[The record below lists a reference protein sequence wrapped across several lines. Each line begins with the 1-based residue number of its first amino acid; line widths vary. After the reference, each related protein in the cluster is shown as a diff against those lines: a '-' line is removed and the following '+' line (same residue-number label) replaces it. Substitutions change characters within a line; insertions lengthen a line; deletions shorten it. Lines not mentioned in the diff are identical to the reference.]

1 MNILLTGGTGLIGR
15 ALCKALGKRGHALTV
30 LSRQP
35 YAVAEKCGSA
45 VRALGSLDEWRP
57 EDPYDAVINL
67 AGAPIAGARWSER
80 RKKILWDSRV
90 TLSNALVE
98 KIAAAKTRPGV
109 LISASAVGI
118 YGDCG
123 AREVDENSVAASDF
137 GARLCNAWEQAARG
151 AEALGVRTCVLRT
164 GLVLSRD
171 GGMLQQLR
179 APFKLGLGARIGSGE
194 QWMSWIHIHDQVAAT
209 LKLLDQPD
217 HHGAFNL
224 CAPNPVNNAAFT
236 RSLGAAM
243 KRPALLA
250 VPAFAVNA
258 ALGESAYLLLGGQKA
273 RPAKLL
279 ASGYRFRYPE
289 LHQALAG
296 LMQ

>member
-30 LSRQP
+30 LSREP
-35 YAVAEKCGSA
+35 YTIAEKCGST

-67 AGAPIAGARWSER
+67 AGAPIAGARWSTR

-90 TLSNALVE
+90 TLSGALVE

-123 AREVDENSVAASDF
+123 AREVDENSAAASDF

-179 APFKLGLGARIGSGE
+179 APFKLGLGARIGNGE

-217 HHGAFNL
+217 QRGAFNL

-243 KRPALLA
+243 KRPALLT

-279 ASGYRFRYPE
+279 AGGYRFRYPE